1 MTREMMMTLWNRFS
15 FMFKR
20 WSASKDQRKREQ
32 EITDR
37 AKRGAE
43 AAMRRLEI
51 EGDWIRWIDTSPP
64 RDELVEVMIGTT
76 GNSYELVP
84 SEMNPYANI
93 YNLYWRPTRSMR
105 VVNAGHVESRYF
117 H

>member
-1 MTREMMMTLWNRFS
+1 MIAFWNRIG
-15 FMFKR
+15 FMFGR
-20 WSASKDQRKREQ
+20 WKEFRKRREQ
-32 EITDR
+32 DQELTER

-51 EGDWIRWIDTSPP
+51 EGDWIPWMNTMPP
-64 RDELVEVMIGTT
+64 RDEIVEVMSGTT

-84 SEMNPYANI
+84 SEMSPYANI
-93 YNLYWRPTRSMR
+93 YSLYWRPIRSMR
-105 VVNAGHVESRYF
+105 VVNAVHVESRYL